1 MISMI
6 RLAKVEREAERA
18 RIMRHI
24 GVGDRV
30 CSLETLSHKDLLF
43 MVDHAVYHL
52 EKAGYKLDA
61 ELVEELQRRFE
72 GWRQA
77 QKAAESTRQ

>member
-6 RLAKVEREAERA
+6 RLAKEEREAERA

-30 CSLETLSHKDLLF
+30 CIVETLSHRDLLF

-77 QKAAESTRQ
+77 QKATESTRQ

>member
-1 MISMI
+1 M
-6 RLAKVEREAERA
+6 A
-18 RIMRHI
+18 RITRNI
-24 GVGDRV
+24 ATGNRV

-77 QKAAESTRQ
+77 QNAAESTRQ